1 MLTPFLH
8 QHQPS
13 RESRFWG
20 KVGDWWTKRA
30 LIMLNFLLKTRQN
43 QIVPHTRVWAKVRK
57 TFMLPL
63 PMRAV
68 AGHVALSQRR
78 RYHENAE
85 VIYHRQPSFQLVEN
99 ARNDFCL
106 VASFRNNYVLPQ
118 TNGAEFQI
126 LSYLCLVIRT

>member
-8 QHQPS
+8 QNQPS

-43 QIVPHTRVWAKVRK
+43 QIVPHARVWAKVRK
-57 TFMLPL
+57 TFTLPL
-63 PMRAV
+63 PVRVV

-78 RYHENAE
+78 RHHENAE
-85 VIYHRQPSFQLVEN
+85 VIYHRQPVFNL
-99 ARNDFCL
+99 
-106 VASFRNNYVLPQ
+106 
-118 TNGAEFQI
+118 
-126 LSYLCLVIRT
+126 